1 MEYTFVDTMVAPNV
15 QHAFQALALDEH
27 RLPFSPTIWET
38 PTGRT
43 NLDLRQCWFPGVH
56 SNIGGGY
63 PDTMMPDI
71 TLAWM
76 VSRMIDANII
86 SEAGFDMDYIKWLW
100 QLNKDYYGNYPLDWG
115 LGRFI
120 DKLAFDILTDVSL

>member
-1 MEYTFVDTMVAPNV
+1 MECTFVDTMVAPNI

-38 PTGRT
+38 PAGRT
-43 NLDLRQCWFPGVH
+43 DLDLRQCWFPGAH

-63 PDTMMPDI
+63 PDAMMPDI

-76 VSRMIDANII
+76 ISRMIDADVI
-86 SEAGFDMDYIKWLW
+86 SQSGFDMDYIKWLW
-100 QLNKDYYGNYPLDWG
+100 QLNKQYYGDYQLDWG
-115 LGRFI
+115 MG
-120 DKLAFDILTDVSL
+120 TSSTT